1 LLKGASLIVFLAVGV
16 IGILLL
22 LVALFVGDHLDGALD
37 ALGGGDW
44 FTGAALAGFLGGA
57 GFVGAAVL
65 ALTDDARV
73 AAITGLI
80 AGLLLGFAVGAIT
93 MRLKDSGFGATPT
106 SQSLAGLIGTVV
118 SDIPADGY
126 GTVSVVNAG
135 HLTRLN
141 ARAGMPLQAGT
152 QVTVVE
158 VLSPTSVKVIPTYR

>member
-1 LLKGASLIVFLAVGV
+1 MIVFLAVGV

-44 FTGAALAGFLGGA
+44 FTGAALAGFLGGV
-57 GFVGAAVL
+57 GFVGAAAL
-65 ALTDDARV
+65 ALTDNPWL
-73 AAITGLI
+73 AAIAGLI
-80 AGLLLGFAVGAIT
+80 AGVALGLAVGAVT
-93 MRLKDSGFGATPT
+93 VRLKDSGSGSTPT
-106 SQSLAGLIGTVV
+106 SQSLTGLTGTVV
-118 SDIPADGY
+118 GDIPADGY